1 MKNAAEINASSF
13 AKKIHS
19 ASSKSDVDGLDIDK
33 LKNVSTA
40 LSNL

>member
-1 MKNAAEINASSF
+1 MKNEAGINASYF
-13 AKKIHS
+13 AKKIDS
-19 ASSKSDVDGLDIDK
+19 ASLKSGVDRLDIDK